1 MYRPEQSSFLDSE
14 ERERGL
20 AISETYTPNATVTL
34 FHGDRLDLLEQ
45 IADSGSKA
53 ELIVTSPPYNVGKEY
68 EEQTSLATYVEGQRQ
83 TIEACLPVLSST
95 GSICWQVGHYIEG
108 SGRSKEAFPLDLVL
122 YPLFKDLGL
131 KLRNRIVWHFG
142 HGLHEKIRFSG
153 RHETI
158 LWFTWDTDDY
168 TFNLD
173 PVRVPQKY
181 PGKRAYSGPRK
192 GKPSGNPLGKNPSD
206 VWDMPNVKSNHP
218 EKTEHPCQYPVALI
232 ERLVLALT
240 NEDDLVVDPYMG
252 VGTTAV
258 AAFLHGRRSAGA
270 DTEARYL
277 ETARERLEKAQ
288 AGTLQ
293 IRPMNKPVYKPD
305 PSTAT
310 ARVPQEWRTGSDST
324 SQRLFW
330 DNG

>member
-1 MYRPEQSSFLDSE
+1 MDRPKQFSFLDTQE
-14 ERERGL
+14 EKREL
-20 AISETYTPNATVTL
+20 AISEAYTPDATVTL
-34 FHGDRLDLLEQ
+34 FHGDRLDLLGK

-68 EEQTSLATYVEGQRQ
+68 EKQTSLEEYVEGQRQ
-83 TIEACLPVLSST
+83 TIEACLQVLSAT

-122 YPLFKDLGL
+122 YPVFKDLGL

-142 HGLHEKIRFSG
+142 HGLHETIRFSG

-158 LWFTWDTDDY
+158 LWFTRDTDDY

-173 PVRVPQKY
+173 SVRVPQKY

-206 VWDMPNVKSNHP
+206 VWNMPNVKSNHP

-240 NEDDLVVDPYMG
+240 NEGDLVVDPYIG

-258 AAFLHGRRSAGA
+258 AAFLHTRRSAGA

-277 ETARERLEKAQ
+277 EIARERLEKAQ
-288 AGTLQ
+288 VGTLRV
-293 IRPMNKPVYKPD
+293 RPLNKPVYEPD
-305 PSTAT
+305 PSTAI
-310 ARVPQEWRTGSDST
+310 ARVPKEWDTGSDSARQ
-324 SQRLFW
+324 SLLLDR
-330 DNG
+330 G